1 MRARLII
8 FLLLA
13 AGPAMPAAGQAERT
27 LNAVITRGVVLTTP
41 DYEIPITYAP
51 DGTYSGQLGETAFQG
66 RWRIEGAQLCA
77 SSSMSPTET
86 CTEYPPGMGPGDAF
100 EVNNPALG
108 RVTVTINP

>member
-1 MRARLII
+1 MRARLIMVP
-8 FLLLA
+8 LLA
-13 AGPAMPAAGQAERT
+13 VAAAMPAAAQAERT
-27 LNAVITRGVVLTTP
+27 LNAVVTKGVVLTSP

-66 RWRIEGAQLCA
+66 RWRIDGARLCA
-77 SSSMSPTET
+77 ASSMSPTET

-108 RVTVTINP
+108 RITVKINP

>member
-13 AGPAMPAAGQAERT
+13 ATSAMPAAGQAERT

-66 RWRIEGAQLCA
+66 RWR
-77 SSSMSPTET
+77 
-86 CTEYPPGMGPGDAF
+86 MGPGDAF

-108 RVTVTINP
+108 RITVTINP

>member
-1 MRARLII
+1 MRSRLII
-8 FLLLA
+8 FAVMA
-13 AGPAMPAAGQAERT
+13 AAPAMPAAAQAERT
-27 LNAVITRGVVLTTP
+27 LNAVVTRGVVLTTP

-51 DGTYSGQLGETAFQG
+51 DGTYSGQLGDTAFQG
-66 RWRIEGAQLCA
+66 RWRIDGAQLCA

-108 RVTVTINP
+108 RITVRINP